1 MHSNAFHLIENESVI
16 YVSHRHLSRI
26 SKIAYPSGEVIWN
39 MGRPDGFGTGSEN
52 ICTDLGFSFQHNIQL
67 LEDGSLLFFDN
78 GNIST
83 ILNEGD
89 NSPTTRIRRVRVID
103 NSYCQTEWEYVLP
116 ANLFGAGM
124 GSVQLLDNGNYLIYT
139 FGNGMGQQEPT
150 LREVNSDKEVIW
162 NYQGDINAAWY
173 RTYKIPSLHPEIFV

>member
-1 MHSNAFHLIENESVI
+1 MDAFQYFHFDENESVI

-39 MGRPDGFGTGSEN
+39 MGMPDGFGTGSEN

-89 NSPTTRIRRVRVID
+89 NSPTTRIGRL
-103 NSYCQTEWEYVLP
+103 E
-116 ANLFGAGM
+116 
-124 GSVQLLDNGNYLIYT
+124 
-139 FGNGMGQQEPT
+139 
-150 LREVNSDKEVIW
+150 
-162 NYQGDINAAWY
+162 
-173 RTYKIPSLHPEIFV
+173 